1 MSAARLG
8 LLTLVRGETKRQ
20 GLRLAVAAGAGAVL
34 ALASVALL
42 GLSGWFIV
50 SAALAG
56 TGGLL
61 VVQAF
66 NYLLPAAC
74 IRFLAIAR
82 TGARYVERVA
92 SHDAALLVLA
102 RLRPQLYRALAS
114 GAPHRVL
121 GLSAGDATSR
131 LVQDIDALQ
140 TRLVRA
146 SAPWSL
152 GAGAV
157 AALALGALATPWAAL
172 IILIGMVGTTFGA
185 AWLGQR
191 AAEAG
196 RRLRVESGRLKA
208 EVASLEAAAPELK
221 AYGLTGWAQDR
232 VDRAAEGVEA
242 ARLSLASAEGWVG
255 AWQWTVTGLTA
266 GAVLIVAHG
275 SPLGLIALAA
285 LAAVSGIEAAGGL
298 AAALLQAGEADA
310 ALDRLADLTEPAP
323 EPTERATGPTLQA
336 PGLDLPLAP
345 PARLAVLGASGVG
358 KTQLIERLMG
368 LRPSDDAALR
378 VGGAPVGRLSPEALR
393 PLFAYGPQTITLLDD
408 DVGANLRLGKPTAE
422 PAEMWAVLDAV
433 GLAERF
439 GREGLATPIGPNGAR
454 LSGGERRR
462 LTLARAYLRDAP
474 WLVLDEPTEGL
485 DEATEQRVLAGLQA
499 HLKRTGQGLILASHR
514 PAPLK
519 LCDQTVSVRAAT
531 GPRLQSA

>member
-1 MSAARLG
+1 MSAARAD
-8 LLTLVRGETKRQ
+8 LLALVRRETRRQ
-20 GLRLAVAAGAGAVL
+20 ALRLAVAAAAGATL

-42 GLSGWFIV
+42 GISGWFIV
-50 SAALAG
+50 GAALVG
-56 TGGLL
+56 TGGLMA
-61 VVQAF
+61 VQAF

-92 SHDAALLVLA
+92 GHDAALLVLA
-102 RLRPQLYRALAS
+102 RLRPSLYRALAS
-114 GAPHRVL
+114 GAPDRVM
-121 GLSAGDATSR
+121 GLAAGDATSR

-157 AALALGALATPWAAL
+157 AALVLAALATPWAAL
-172 IILIGMVGTTFGA
+172 VILIGMAATTSGA
-185 AWLGQR
+185 WWLGCR
-191 AAEAG
+191 AGEAG
-196 RRLRVESGRLKA
+196 RRLRIESGRLKA
-208 EVASLEAAAPELK
+208 EVATLEAAAPELK
-221 AYGLTGWAQDR
+221 AYGLIGWAQDR
-232 VDRAAEGVEA
+232 VAQAAEGAEA
-242 ARLSLASAEGWVG
+242 ARLSLAAAEGWVG
-255 AWQWTVTGLTA
+255 AWQWAVTGLTA
-266 GAVLIVAHG
+266 GAVLIVAQG
-275 SPLGLIALAA
+275 SPLALAA
-285 LAAVSGIEAAGGL
+285 LASLAAVSGIEAAGGL
-298 AAALLQAGEADA
+298 AVALLQAGEADA

-323 EPTERATGPTLQA
+323 EATEWPVGVAVQA

-368 LRPSDDAALR
+368 LRPTDDGALM
-378 VGGAPVGRLSPEALR
+378 VGGAPVGRLAPEAVR
-393 PLFAYGPQTITLLDD
+393 PLFAYCPQTITLLDA
-408 DVGANLRLGKPTAE
+408 DVGANLRLARPAAE
-422 PAEMWAVLDAV
+422 PAELWAALETV

-439 GREGLATPIGPNGAR
+439 GREGLAAPIGPNGAR

-485 DEATEQRVLAGLQA
+485 DDATEQRVLAGLQA

-519 LCDQTVSVRAAT
+519 LCDQTVAVRAASIA
-531 GPRLQSA
+531 RVLSA